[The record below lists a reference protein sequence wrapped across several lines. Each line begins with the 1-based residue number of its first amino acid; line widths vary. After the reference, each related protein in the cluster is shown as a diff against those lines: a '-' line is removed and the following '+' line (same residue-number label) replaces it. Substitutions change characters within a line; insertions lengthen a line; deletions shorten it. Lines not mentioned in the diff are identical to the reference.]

1 MHLKAMTLRGFK
13 SFASATTLR
22 FEPGITCVVGP
33 NGSGKSNVVDALS
46 WVMGE
51 QGAKSLRGGKMED
64 VIFAGTT
71 GRPPLGRAEVS
82 LTIDNSDGALPID
95 YAEVTI
101 TRIMFRNGGSE
112 YQLNGD
118 TCRLLDI
125 QELLSDS
132 GIGREMHVIVGQGQL
147 DSVLHAD
154 PMGRRA
160 FIEEAAGVLKHRKR
174 KEKALRKLDAMRAN
188 LARVQDL
195 TDELR
200 RQLKPLGRQ
209 AAVARRAAV
218 IQADLRDAR
227 LRLLADDLVRL
238 REALRTEIADEAEL
252 KQRKEDAEGR
262 LKAALARE
270 AELEDE
276 VRRLAPRLQQ
286 AQQTWYEL
294 SQLAE
299 RVRGTVSL
307 ADARVKSATAA
318 PTEEPRG
325 RDPEDMER
333 EAARI
338 REQEAEL
345 EAALEAAEHARED
358 TVAHRAELERALAA
372 EERRLK
378 DAARAIADRR
388 EGLARLTGQVNAA
401 RSRAASAQAEIGR
414 LAAARDEA
422 RERAAAAQEEY
433 EQLKAEVDGLDADDH
448 ELAGRYEA
456 ARGALA
462 EAESALTAA
471 REAATAAERDRAAVA
486 ARHDALA
493 LGLRRKDGTGALL
506 AARDRLTGLLGPAAE
521 LLTVTPGYEIPVSA
535 ALGAAADAIAVTN
548 PSAAAEAIRLLRSED
563 AGRASLLVSP
573 GGGGG
578 LAAGGL
584 AGVPTQAGEAADAAS
599 GRGDA
604 GPESG
609 PGPVGGVPAQAAG
622 ASAGGS
628 GAGLSGPA
636 TESGPVGGLSAQA
649 DGLTAE
655 PGVYGGLPGQQGL
668 AGGVSAGEVDPESA
682 RADTGPGGGLPG
694 QQGPAGE
701 VSAQAG
707 GAGDAALGR
716 ADASLESGPGP
727 GGGVPAQVGGASAGG
742 SGTGLSGPATE
753 PGVSGGV
760 ADGVFA
766 QAGDAAPEPG
776 PGSLGG
782 QAGEHGVAGQFPAQP
797 DDTGLSVPA
806 NGSPAEP
813 AAHSGVPAQASGDG
827 AGPSAAASGSATEA
841 DVSGGLPAQTAGAG
855 HGPRPGPVGGA
866 AARVTAGSGGV
877 GSSASAGGSVVE
889 PEVSAGGFPAPAPGG
904 DSGRSVSGAASGV
917 QGREVARTAVGDL
930 VRGPVGLVEAVRW
943 MVRDAVVVASLD
955 DAEELVG
962 ARPGVVAVTAEG
974 DVLGAHFAQG
984 GSAGAPSLL
993 EVRASVDEAA
1003 GELAE
1008 LGVRCGEL
1016 DEARRRA
1023 TERRAECAA
1032 LVEELGERRRAAD
1045 REKSAVSGR
1054 LGRLS
1059 GQARGAVG
1067 EAERTDAAVAKAQ
1080 EALERATQEVEEL
1093 AERLL
1098 VAEEAP
1104 VEEEPDTSLRDRLAA
1119 DGANARQTEMEARLQ
1134 VRTHEERV
1142 KGLAGRAD
1150 ALDRG
1155 ARAERAA
1162 RARAEQRRARLRHE
1176 AEVAGAVAAGTRQ
1189 LLAHVEV
1196 SVVRA
1201 EAERAAAE
1209 AAKAERERELVAE
1222 RNQGRDLKSELDKLT
1237 DSVHRGEVLGAEKRL
1252 RIEQLETRALEEL
1265 GVEPAGLIAEYGP
1278 DQLVSPSPPAEG
1290 EELPEDP
1297 AHPRNQPKPYV
1308 RSEQEK
1314 RLKSAERAYQQLGKV
1329 NPLALEE
1336 FAALEERHKF
1346 LSEQLED
1353 LKKTRADLLQVVKS
1367 VDERVEQVFTEA
1379 YRDTAV
1385 QFEGVFS
1392 RLFPGGEGRL
1402 ILTDPENM
1410 LTTGV
1415 DVEARPPGKKVKRLS
1430 LLSGGERSLT
1440 AVALLVS
1447 IFKARP
1453 SPFYV
1458 MDEVE
1463 AALDDTN
1470 LQRLIRIMQELQE
1483 SSQLI
1488 VITHQKRT
1496 MEVADAL
1503 YGVSMQGD
1511 GVSKV
1516 ISQRL
1521 R

>member
-1 MHLKAMTLRGFK
+1 MHLKALTLRGFK

-101 TRIMFRNGGSE
+101 TRIMFRGGSSE
-112 YQLNGD
+112 YQINGD

-160 FIEEAAGVLKHRKR
+160 FIEEAAGVLKHRRR
-174 KEKALRKLDAMRAN
+174 KEKALRKLDAMQAN

-238 REALRTEIADEAEL
+238 REALRTELADEAALKERKERAEAEL
-252 KQRKEDAEGR
+252 KT
-262 LKAALARE
+262 ALSRE

-276 VRRLAPRLQQ
+276 VRRLAPRLQR

-294 SQLAE
+294 SQFAE

-307 ADARVKSATAA
+307 ADARVKSATA
-318 PTEEPRG
+318 PPVEERRG
-325 RDPEDMER
+325 RDPEDLER
-333 EAARI
+333 EAARV

-345 EAALEAAEHARED
+345 EAALEAAQRALED
-358 TVAHRAELERALAA
+358 TVAHRAELERELAA

-388 EGLARLTGQVNAA
+388 EGLARLSGQVSAA
-401 RSRAASAQAEIGR
+401 RSRAAAAQAEIDR

-433 EQLKAEVDGLDADDH
+433 EALQAEVDGLDAGDA
-448 ELAGRYEA
+448 ELAERHEA
-456 ARGALA
+456 AQRELADA
-462 EAESALTAA
+462 EAALTAA
-471 REAATAAERDRAAVA
+471 REAATAAERKRAATQ

-506 AARDRLTGLLGPAAE
+506 AATDRLAGLLGPAAE
-521 LLTVTPGYEIPVSA
+521 LLTVTPGHEVAVAA
-535 ALGAAADAIAVTN
+535 ALGAAADALAVRDPAT
-548 PSAAAEAIRLLRSED
+548 AADAIRLLRKQD
-563 AGRASLLVSP
+563 AGRAALLVN
-573 GGGGG
+573 
-578 LAAGGL
+578 
-584 AGVPTQAGEAADAAS
+584 
-599 GRGDA
+599 
-604 GPESG
+604 
-609 PGPVGGVPAQAAG
+609 
-622 ASAGGS
+622 
-628 GAGLSGPA
+628 
-636 TESGPVGGLSAQA
+636 
-649 DGLTAE
+649 
-655 PGVYGGLPGQQGL
+655 
-668 AGGVSAGEVDPESA
+668 
-682 RADTGPGGGLPG
+682 
-694 QQGPAGE
+694 
-701 VSAQAG
+701 
-707 GAGDAALGR
+707 
-716 ADASLESGPGP
+716 
-727 GGGVPAQVGGASAGG
+727 
-742 SGTGLSGPATE
+742 GTGAY
-753 PGVSGGV
+753 
-760 ADGVFA
+760 
-766 QAGDAAPEPG
+766 APEP
-776 PGSLGG
+776 
-782 QAGEHGVAGQFPAQP
+782 
-797 DDTGLSVPA
+797 
-806 NGSPAEP
+806 
-813 AAHSGVPAQASGDG
+813 
-827 AGPSAAASGSATEA
+827 
-841 DVSGGLPAQTAGAG
+841 
-855 HGPRPGPVGGA
+855 PV
-866 AARVTAGSGGV
+866 
-877 GSSASAGGSVVE
+877 
-889 PEVSAGGFPAPAPGG
+889 PGG
-904 DSGRSVSGAASGV
+904 TRVADLV
-917 QGREVARTAVGDL
+917 QGPEGLVAAVRRL
-930 VRGPVGLVEAVRW
+930 VRG
-943 MVRDAVVVASLD
+943 MVVVGTLE
-955 DAEELVG
+955 DAEDLV
-962 ARPGVVAVTAEG
+962 AAHPDAVAVTAEG
-974 DVLGAHFAQG
+974 DVLAAHFAHG

-993 EVRASVDEAA
+993 EVQASVDEAA
-1003 GELAE
+1003 AELAE
-1008 LGVRCGEL
+1008 LAVRCEEL
-1016 DEARRRA
+1016 AAAQTEAAERRRA
-1023 TERRAECAA
+1023 AA
-1032 LVEELGERRRAAD
+1032 ARVEELGERRRAAD
-1045 REKSAVSGR
+1045 REKSQVAQA
-1054 LGRLS
+1054 LGRLA
-1059 GQARGAVG
+1059 GQARGAAG
-1067 EAERTDAAVAKAQ
+1067 EAERTAAAAARAQ
-1080 EALERATQEVEEL
+1080 EALEKATEEAEEL
-1093 AERLL
+1093 AERLA
-1098 VAEEAP
+1098 VAEEASLFGERG
-1104 VEEEPDTSLRDRLAA
+1104 EEEPDTSVRDRLAA

-1150 ALDRG
+1150 SLDRA
-1155 ARAERAA
+1155 ARAEREA

-1176 AEVAGAVAAGTRQ
+1176 AEVATAVASGARQ

-1196 SVVRA
+1196 SLVRA
-1201 EAERAAAE
+1201 ERERAAAE
-1209 AAKAERERELVAE
+1209 SAKAAREQDLAAARARGRELK
-1222 RNQGRDLKSELDKLT
+1222 GELDKLT

-1265 GVEPAGLIAEYGP
+1265 GVEPAVLVAEYGP
-1278 DQLVSPSPPAEG
+1278 DQPVPPSPPAEG
-1290 EELPEDP
+1290 EELPDDP
-1297 AHPRNQPKPYV
+1297 EHPRNQPRRFV
-1308 RSEQEK
+1308 RAEQEK
-1314 RLKSAERAYQQLGKV
+1314 RLKTAERAYQQLGKV

-1336 FAALEERHKF
+1336 FAALEERHQF

-1353 LKKTRADLLQVVKS
+1353 LKKTRADLLQVVKE
-1367 VDERVEQVFTEA
+1367 VDARVEQVFTEA
-1379 YRDTAV
+1379 YRDTARE
-1385 QFEGVFS
+1385 FEGVFS

-1402 ILTDPENM
+1402 VLTDPDHM

>member
-82 LTIDNSDGALPID
+82 LTIDNSDGALPIE

-112 YQLNGD
+112 YQINGD

-174 KEKALRKLDAMRAN
+174 KEKALRKLDAMQAN

-227 LRLLADDLVRL
+227 LRLLADDLVTL
-238 REALRTEIADEAEL
+238 REALHAEIADEAAL
-252 KQRKEDAEGR
+252 KQRKEATEAQ
-262 LKAALARE
+262 LKAALVRE

-276 VRRLAPRLQQ
+276 VRRLAPHLQS

-299 RVRGTVSL
+299 RVRGTISL
-307 ADARVKSATAA
+307 ADARVKSATAQPA
-318 PTEEPRG
+318 EERRG

-338 REQEAEL
+338 RQQEAEL
-345 EAALEAAEHARED
+345 EAALEAAERALED
-358 TVAHRAELERALAA
+358 TVAHRAELERQLTV

-378 DAARAIADRR
+378 DVARAIADRR
-388 EGLARLTGQVNAA
+388 EGLARLSGQVNAA
-401 RSRAASAQAEIGR
+401 RSRAASAQAEIER

-422 RERAAAAQEEY
+422 QERAAAAQEEY
-433 EQLKAEVDGLDADDH
+433 EQLKAEVEGLDADDSALADQH
-448 ELAGRYEA
+448 EAAKRELAGA
-456 ARGALA
+456 D
-462 EAESALTAA
+462 SALGAA
-471 REAATAAERDRAAVA
+471 REALTGAERRRAAVA
-486 ARHDALA
+486 ARREALA
-493 LGLRRKDGTGALL
+493 LGLRRKDGTGILL
-506 AARDRLTGLLGPAAE
+506 AARDRLTGLLGPAAQ
-521 LLTVTPGYEIPVSA
+521 LLTVTPGYEVPVAA
-535 ALGAAADAIAVTN
+535 ALGAAADAVAVADPAT
-548 PSAAAEAIRLLRSED
+548 AAEAIRLLRKED
-563 AGRASLLVSP
+563 GGRATLLLAGATAAAEAPSSLGNGPSGHP
-573 GGGGG
+573 Y
-578 LAAGGL
+578 AAG
-584 AGVPTQAGEAADAAS
+584 
-599 GRGDA
+599 
-604 GPESG
+604 
-609 PGPVGGVPAQAAG
+609 
-622 ASAGGS
+622 
-628 GAGLSGPA
+628 
-636 TESGPVGGLSAQA
+636 
-649 DGLTAE
+649 
-655 PGVYGGLPGQQGL
+655 
-668 AGGVSAGEVDPESA
+668 
-682 RADTGPGGGLPG
+682 
-694 QQGPAGE
+694 
-701 VSAQAG
+701 
-707 GAGDAALGR
+707 
-716 ADASLESGPGP
+716 
-727 GGGVPAQVGGASAGG
+727 
-742 SGTGLSGPATE
+742 
-753 PGVSGGV
+753 
-760 ADGVFA
+760 
-766 QAGDAAPEPG
+766 
-776 PGSLGG
+776 
-782 QAGEHGVAGQFPAQP
+782 
-797 DDTGLSVPA
+797 
-806 NGSPAEP
+806 
-813 AAHSGVPAQASGDG
+813 
-827 AGPSAAASGSATEA
+827 
-841 DVSGGLPAQTAGAG
+841 
-855 HGPRPGPVGGA
+855 
-866 AARVTAGSGGV
+866 
-877 GSSASAGGSVVE
+877 
-889 PEVSAGGFPAPAPGG
+889 
-904 DSGRSVSGAASGV
+904 
-917 QGREVARTAVGDL
+917 L
-930 VRGPVGLVEAVRW
+930 VRGPEELMPAVRRLL
-943 MVRDAVVVASLD
+943 RDVVVVGTLE
-955 DAEELVG
+955 DAEDVVY
-962 ARPGVVAVTAEG
+962 AHPGLTAVTGEG
-974 DVLGAHFAQG
+974 DVLGAHLAQG

-993 EVRASVDEAA
+993 EVQASVDEAA
-1003 GELAE
+1003 AE
-1008 LGVRCGEL
+1008 LEQLDARCEEL
-1016 DEARRRA
+1016 SAAQQQAAARRGA
-1023 TERRAECAA
+1023 CAA
-1032 LVEELGERRRAAD
+1032 LVEELGERRRAAE
-1045 REKSAVSGR
+1045 REKSAVSGQ
-1054 LGRLS
+1054 LGRLA
-1059 GQARGAVG
+1059 GQARGAAG
-1067 EAERTDAAVAKAQ
+1067 EAERAGAAAARAQ
-1080 EALERATQEVEEL
+1080 EALERAAQEAEEL

-1098 VAEEAP
+1098 VAEETP
-1104 VEEEPDTSLRDRLAA
+1104 VEEEPDTRVRDRLAA

-1155 ARAERAA
+1155 ARAEREA
-1162 RARAEQRRARLRHE
+1162 RARAEQRRARMRHE
-1176 AEVAGAVAAGTRQ
+1176 AEVAAAVASGARQ

-1196 SVVRA
+1196 SLVRA
-1201 EAERAAAE
+1201 EAERVAAE
-1209 AAKAERERELVAE
+1209 AAKAEREQELAAA

-1252 RIEQLETRALEEL
+1252 RMEQLETRALEEL
-1265 GVEPAGLIAEYGP
+1265 GVEPAGLVADYGP
-1278 DQLVSPSPPAEG
+1278 DQLVPPSPPAEG

-1297 AHPRNQPKPYV
+1297 EHPRNQPRPFV
-1308 RSEQEK
+1308 RAEQEK
-1314 RLKSAERAYQQLGKV
+1314 RLKAAERAYQQLGKV

-1336 FAALEERHKF
+1336 FSALEERHKF

-1353 LKKTRADLLQVVKS
+1353 LKKTRADLLQVVKE

-1379 YRDTAV
+1379 YRDTARE
-1385 QFEGVFS
+1385 FEGVFS

-1402 ILTDPENM
+1402 VLTDPDNM

-1440 AVALLVS
+1440 AVAMLVS